1 MGSRIQVWLLIVF
14 TQILFIAAQTNSDDL
29 AALHAIKSS
38 WQNLPP
44 SWKGSDPCG
53 SSWDGIA
60 CTNSHVTSIKLA
72 GVLVSG
78 SQFGDIA
85 SFTNL
90 QFLDLSNNIGLKG
103 TLPPSI
109 GNLKNLTTLFFGPIP
124 DSIGSLQLLVF
135 LALNSNSFSGPI
147 PPSIG
152 NLLNLSWLD
161 LSDNQLNGTI
171 PVSSGPTPGLDM
183 LIKAK
188 HFVFD
193 NNQLTGNI
201 PRTLGLVQTLEMVRL
216 DWNSLNGSVPLNL
229 NNLTSVSELYLSNNK
244 LTGPLPN
251 LTGMNFLTYV

>member
-1 MGSRIQVWLLIVF
+1 MLSSLAGR
-14 TQILFIAAQTNSDDL
+14 TCHRPGRGQILVAAVGTV
-29 AALHAIKSS
+29 LHVPIHT
-38 WQNLPP
+38 LPP
-44 SWKGSDPCG
+44 S
-53 SSWDGIA
+53 
-60 CTNSHVTSIKLA
+60 NSHRRKLA

-109 GNLKNLTTLFFGPIP
+109 GNLKNLTTLMLVGCSFFGPIP

-188 HFVFD
+188 H
-193 NNQLTGNI
+193 LYAL
-201 PRTLGLVQTLEMVRL
+201 PR
-216 DWNSLNGSVPLNL
+216 
-229 NNLTSVSELYLSNNK
+229 
-244 LTGPLPN
+244 
-251 LTGMNFLTYV
+251 